1 VLEMG
6 LGASSIALGVF
17 GIIRVRS
24 VHKLQLGDASPIWS
38 GMCVSQIIYI
48 CNIIT
53 SIVNRREGITSYFYP
68 VSHLWTMWDG
78 VCKEEVRIDC
88 KLILIRRI

>member
-1 VLEMG
+1 MPDRGCNIWSLVVLSVLEMG

-38 GMCVSQIIYI
+38 GICVSQIIRF
-48 CNIIT
+48 CSIIT
-53 SIVNRREGITSYFYP
+53 SMVNRNGR
-68 VSHLWTMWDG
+68 V
-78 VCKEEVRIDC
+78 
-88 KLILIRRI
+88 